1 MPLTWKDMKDAAIGA
16 AILVTILVGSIVGL
30 HWVERLMGPDTS
42 GMFLGR

>member
-1 MPLTWKDMKDAAIGA
+1 MPHTWKELKDAAIGA
-16 AILVTILVGSIVGL
+16 FILVALLVGSIVGL